1 MQLTNNQ
8 STSVTI
14 SQLEIDKALQAES
27 QWQNTQPSIETI
39 TQVYQPKNFPTP
51 PTSIITPQTKS
62 YFTPPASSTQTR
74 LPELTSEQ
82 LKSIQENPQINHNP
96 GEHHSPS
103 TIVAYIVIGLL
114 ILAIGL
120 GIGFLVILLLNL

>member
-8 STSVTI
+8 STSVTLP
-14 SQLEIDKALQAES
+14 QLEINKALQAES
-27 QWQNTQPSIETI
+27 QWQNAQPSIEVTP
-39 TQVYQPKNFPTP
+39 QLHQPKNFPTP
-51 PTSIITPQTKS
+51 PASVIAPQTKS
-62 YFTPPASSTQTR
+62 YFTSPTSPTQTR

-82 LKSIQENPQINHNP
+82 LKSIQENPQINQNP
-96 GEHHSPS
+96 GKHHGPS